1 MDPEDAYFSTYFK
14 SGGNFGPTPIDL
26 KLDANGSFIR
36 QCLNFRLGDY
46 SQKVPFYLWDKK
58 GTGFGSYSAA
68 EDDQQ
73 WDRTSI
79 ASMKLQRLFSVSGA
93 TSTTTNYLMAD
104 GEEEYLLKP
113 MTITHPQYSFTGN
126 TTDMLE
132 RFENITCGNLAC
144 GTQISIP
151 PTGNTLAQGFVDGDI
166 WLVVT
171 SGTTKDPLSGTTYV
185 VVNQTWVEQPD
196 KYVKDYR
203 ESFLFQTQ
211 TNYGGNKQVLSTP
224 FLFYFGLRPDKTSL
238 DALIKYYGPKGA
250 FPAAE

>member
-1 MDPEDAYFSTYFK
+1 MDPEDTYFSSYFK
-14 SGGNFGPTPIDL
+14 SGSNYGPTPIDL

-58 GTGFGSYSAA
+58 GTGFGSYSTA

-73 WDRTSI
+73 WDKTSI

-93 TSTTTNYLMAD
+93 TSTSPNYLMAD

-132 RFENITCGNLAC
+132 RFENISLSAPAGSAT
-144 GTQISIP
+144 
-151 PTGNTLAQGFVDGDI
+151 GFVEGDI
-166 WLVVT
+166 WLHVQ

-185 VVNQTWVEQPD
+185 VVNQTWTEQTD

-211 TNYGGNKQVLSTP
+211 INYGGNKQVLSTP